1 MSGMF
6 FLLLLLKQQNCNNTE
21 VKIYMNYIGKSGY
34 YFRKF
39 DNMHILSDMLRKDD
53 DFIPVI
59 FVRLLL
65 GKFFYKQA

>member
-1 MSGMF
+1 
-6 FLLLLLKQQNCNNTE
+6 
-21 VKIYMNYIGKSGY
+21 MNYIGKIGY

-39 DNMHILSDMLRKDD
+39 DNMHILSDMLRRDD

>member
-1 MSGMF
+1 
-6 FLLLLLKQQNCNNTE
+6 
-21 VKIYMNYIGKSGY
+21 MNYIGKIGY

-59 FVRLLL
+59 FDQTIAWEVFL
-65 GKFFYKQA
+65 